1 MFELIESD
9 RREREEPGW
18 TGRIVS
24 ALIHIV
30 LLSMAIALTK
40 GVVDAVGEE
49 RQPPIDLTWHA
60 PGPRLPVPV
69 GGNTGFPIQPPSV
82 PVHVPTT
89 IPDPGPSLPPGVQL
103 TGDPDPGIM
112 GVDTA
117 RGIPGPNTGGTH
129 GLTFDVRQVD
139 QQPEL
144 LSHPTLRYPDVLR
157 RAGIEGRVMV
167 EVVLDSLGRAEPG
180 SARVASSSHQLFD
193 PEAVAVVSGSVYRP
207 ARVSGRAVRV
217 RVRVPVSFTLR
228 T

>member
-24 ALIHIV
+24 ALIHIF
-30 LLSMAIALTK
+30 LLSMAIAATR
-40 GVVDAVGEE
+40 GVVEAVGEE
-49 RQPPIDLTWHA
+49 RPHPIDPTWPE
-60 PGPRLPVPV
+60 PGPRLPGPD
-69 GGNTGFPIQPPSV
+69 GAPISSPIQPPSV
-82 PVHVPTT
+82 PVNISTT
-89 IPDPGPSLPPGVQL
+89 IPDPGPALPPGVL
-103 TGDPDPGIM
+103 VTVNPDPGIM
-112 GVDTA
+112 GADTS
-117 RGIPGPNTGGTH
+117 RGIPGPNTSGTH

-139 QQPEL
+139 EQPEL

>member
-1 MFELIESD
+1 MFDLIESD

-24 ALIHIV
+24 ALIHV
-30 LLSMAIALTK
+30 FLLSLAIALTRDVLQATPDDVIEFRPVDWTRERPTTG
-40 GVVDAVGEE
+40 GVVGGGGHPAPQPV
-49 RQPPIDLTWHA
+49 PPIVVTHE
-60 PGPRLPVPV
+60 
-69 GGNTGFPIQPPSV
+69 F
-82 PVHVPTT
+82 
-89 IPDPGPSLPPGVQL
+89 PDPGELPPDLPPGDPLPVLPGFDSGATRPPGSLLASGGSQPL
-103 TGDPDPGIM
+103 TE
-112 GVDTA
+112 
-117 RGIPGPNTGGTH
+117 
-129 GLTFDVRQVD
+129 RQVD
-139 QQPEL
+139 EQPEL
-144 LSHPTLRYPDVLR
+144 LTHPALRYPDVLR